1 MLLLWSRWVLFDYLV
16 SSIINLWEGH
26 HQWFDLQRI
35 TITKPSRA
43 SSAVKVVRA
52 ISLYPSLLVSRSVST
67 MLSSSK
73 RFWHSNNFF
82 PSFVSLQCHSSP
94 WRRWWDLWQHNQPTS
109 AIHGEQYPS
118 PVAQLLQS
126 LRGGPRQE
134 ASRIIPFYPLLMGR
148 VLGINSKRG
157 LGCAIC
163 CTCWAGVCIQN
174 FSPLYSQLSTWP
186 TLQNH
191 P

>member
-1 MLLLWSRWVLFDYLV
+1 MHLVFLGLLPSLLSPKAASIALNKYDVLKTIIRGSQVPTKPFEFLLCLAWMLLLWSRWVLFDYLV

-67 MLSSSK
+67 MLSSSSK

-94 WRRWWDLWQHNQPTS
+94 WRR
-109 AIHGEQYPS
+109 
-118 PVAQLLQS
+118 
-126 LRGGPRQE
+126 
-134 ASRIIPFYPLLMGR
+134 
-148 VLGINSKRG
+148 
-157 LGCAIC
+157 
-163 CTCWAGVCIQN
+163 
-174 FSPLYSQLSTWP
+174 
-186 TLQNH
+186 
-191 P
+191 